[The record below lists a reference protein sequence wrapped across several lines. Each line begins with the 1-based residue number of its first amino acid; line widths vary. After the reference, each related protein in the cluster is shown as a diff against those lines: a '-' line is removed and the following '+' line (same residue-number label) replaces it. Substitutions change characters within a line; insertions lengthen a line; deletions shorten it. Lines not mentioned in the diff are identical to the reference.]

1 MTADNKL
8 NKHSSRSH
16 SVLQMKLMIEDTNTQ
31 TNRRTIKNSL
41 VNIVDLAGS
50 EGASKTNAH
59 GIRQREGHNINRS
72 LLALSNVIVK
82 LSEQNNLMRNRGGN
96 NYHINFRDSKLT
108 RILQTSLLGKSQAA
122 IICCISQISSNVAET
137 IQTL

>member
-8 NKHSSRSH
+8 NSQSSRSH
-16 SVLQMKLMIEDTNTQ
+16 SVLQLKILIENTNTQ
-31 TNRRTIKNSL
+31 TNRKTIKKSL

-50 EGASKTNAH
+50 EGASKTNAQ

-82 LSEQNNLMRNRGGN
+82 LSEQ
-96 NYHINFRDSKLT
+96 H
-108 RILQTSLLGKSQAA
+108 
-122 IICCISQISSNVAET
+122 
-137 IQTL
+137 